1 MELFFRLVLLII
13 CLAIVFF
20 LFEFLIPRLKLKY
33 RLHREKKI
41 QRIRQEKYKK
51 MMDKLEIK

>member
-13 CLAIVFF
+13 SLATVFF
-20 LFEFLIPRLKLKY
+20 LFEFLIPKLKLKY

-41 QRIRQEKYKK
+41 QKLRQKKYKR
-51 MMDKLEIK
+51 MMEELEIK